1 MTISTP
7 CQTGSGEDQLTPAKR
22 QLADKS
28 LPCLERE
35 AALVKN
41 STQEFHDFYACHSV
55 AHGVFQQ
62 APKERLDN
70 PGH

>member
-7 CQTGSGEDQLTPAKR
+7 SQTGSGEDQLTPAKR
-22 QLADKS
+22 QLADKF

-41 STQEFHDFYACHSV
+41 STQEFHDFTLATRSRTGFFSKLLRS
-55 AHGVFQQ
+55 A
-62 APKERLDN
+62 
-70 PGH
+70 